1 MRRAALAL
9 AALLAGCMPPSWG
22 ASALL
27 HPPRRPIAGAPALP
41 HQDFI
46 VDAGGATLHGWLF
59 PARAPAGKPT
69 VLYLHGVG
77 DNRESGEWIAERLVR
92 VGHDVVLYDGR
103 AHGQSTGDACTY
115 GFHEKRDLSRVLDR
129 LGIERAVLVGVS
141 LGAAVALQAAA
152 EDPRIAGVASVAT
165 FSDLATVAR
174 DRAPS
179 FASDGQIREAF
190 KLAQREGRF
199 EVDAVSPV
207 RAARAIR
214 IPVLLVHGAEDH
226 ETRPVHSERVFAAL
240 AGPKRLLIVDGAG
253 HNDALGRAWPEVE
266 AWIAEAV
273 TAAPPQTGARPH

>member
-1 MRRAALAL
+1 
-9 AALLAGCMPPSWG
+9 
-22 ASALL
+22 
-27 HPPRRPIAGAPALP
+27 
-41 HQDFI
+41 
-46 VDAGGATLHGWLF
+46 
-59 PARAPAGKPT
+59 
-69 VLYLHGVG
+69 
-77 DNRESGEWIAERLVR
+77 
-92 VGHDVVLYDGR
+92 
-103 AHGQSTGDACTY
+103 
-115 GFHEKRDLSRVLDR
+115 
-129 LGIERAVLVGVS
+129 
-141 LGAAVALQAAA
+141 
-152 EDPRIAGVASVAT
+152 VAT
-165 FSDLATVAR
+165 FSDLAAIAR

-253 HNDALGRAWPEVE
+253 HNDALGRAWPQVE

-273 TAAPPQTGARPH
+273 TAAPRQTAARPP